1 MVLRMYEI
9 PGSHVDISVHGSSD
23 KVLAFPGPVE
33 STRAVARVL
42 GHLLTYIINLASAE
56 QKKKKAY
63 GFGGVRREVHMRS
76 SRVPG
81 FEIRKDEEQV
91 VETTL
96 SFNGKMKSGS
106 NNNIQVLATP

>member
-56 QKKKKAY
+56 QKKKRLMGSAV
-63 GFGGVRREVHMRS
+63 F
-76 SRVPG
+76 
-81 FEIRKDEEQV
+81 DEKSICV
-91 VETTL
+91 VLECQG
-96 SFNGKMKSGS
+96 SKYEKMKSRSRRRRSHSMGKW
-106 NNNIQVLATP
+106 IK